1 MRIQQ
6 QSDLQCRSRCKAK
19 TQVTPA
25 HESSVASVPAITF
38 THEERQRA
46 LELQLLSF
54 LDEAEGVSQAWGAI
68 GFPPGA
74 YKPFWKDH
82 PLDRL
87 QEIWT
92 TLRAAEAKYKTED
105 ARQIRSI

>member
-1 MRIQQ
+1 M
-6 QSDLQCRSRCKAK
+6 
-19 TQVTPA
+19 
-25 HESSVASVPAITF
+25 PAITL

-54 LDEAEGVSQAWGAI
+54 LDEAEEVSQAWEPI
-68 GFPPGA
+68 EFLPGA

-87 QEIWT
+87 QEIWAMTGAKEAEYGTKGPRVIRKILQKQHGHYNTLEANT
-92 TLRAAEAKYKTED
+92 TRAGDDWAD
-105 ARQIRSI
+105 

>member
-1 MRIQQ
+1 M
-6 QSDLQCRSRCKAK
+6 
-19 TQVTPA
+19 
-25 HESSVASVPAITF
+25 PAITL

-54 LDEAEGVSQAWGAI
+54 LDEAEEVSQAWEAI
-68 GFPPGA
+68 GFLPAA

-87 QEIWT
+87 QEIW
-92 TLRAAEAKYKTED
+92 AMIGAKEAEYDTND
-105 ARQIRSI
+105 PRVIRKILQF